1 MSYGIGTIFLFLR
14 PLEAKAKALSIVSY
28 LARKPDLQQKNSRC
42 SPMSNLK
49 KPTHTAV
56 RTLAKKRHSNEVGQF
71 QSCGTP
77 RQSQIVWPTNAT
89 ANCTATA
96 ASVVRCRATAFGS
109 SEAPRKLPEAP
120 PNPNLNLIL

>member
-56 RTLAKKRHSNEVGQF
+56 CQRYNSTVLIIMLPG
-71 QSCGTP
+71 
-77 RQSQIVWPTNAT
+77 
-89 ANCTATA
+89 
-96 ASVVRCRATAFGS
+96 GS
-109 SEAPRKLPEAP
+109 RVISM
-120 PNPNLNLIL
+120 I